1 MIQLDSYATLVAA
14 TLVLLLGRSLV
25 NRINVLRTFSI
36 PKPVAGGLLVALVL
50 VLLRASMDV
59 ELRFDTAFQT
69 PLMLAFF
76 ASIGLSAD
84 LGSLKRGG
92 KAVFTF
98 LLVVTGLLL
107 MQNVLGVGLATLLG
121 LDPLMG
127 LLAGSITLSGGHG
140 TGAAWGAIF
149 SEKYGLQSATELAM
163 ACATFG
169 LVLGG
174 LIGGPVARHLVKKVQ
189 VPGAEHNQDEAPQ
202 GFEMPEMERPITTYS
217 LIETVALIAI
227 CLKGGE
233 LLSLYL
239 KGSVFELPA
248 FVCVLFT
255 GVLLRNMLALLKW
268 HEVSDREVSLLGN
281 VSLSLFLAM
290 ALMSLKLWDLASLA
304 LPIFILLAVQ
314 TIAMALYASFVTFK
328 VMGSNY
334 DAAVLAAGHCGFG
347 LGATPTAIANMQAIT
362 QRFGPSHM
370 AFLVVPMVGAFFID
384 IINAMVIKLFLAMPF
399 L

>member
-189 VPGAEHNQDEAPQ
+189 VPGAEHNSDEAPQ

-217 LIETVALIAI
+217 LIETVALLAI

-239 KGSVFELPA
+239 KGSALELP
-248 FVCVLFT
+248 
-255 GVLLRNMLALLKW
+255 LR
-268 HEVSDREVSLLGN
+268 
-281 VSLSLFLAM
+281 
-290 ALMSLKLWDLASLA
+290 
-304 LPIFILLAVQ
+304 
-314 TIAMALYASFVTFK
+314 
-328 VMGSNY
+328 
-334 DAAVLAAGHCGFG
+334 
-347 LGATPTAIANMQAIT
+347 
-362 QRFGPSHM
+362 
-370 AFLVVPMVGAFFID
+370 
-384 IINAMVIKLFLAMPF
+384 
-399 L
+399 